1 MLGDLRRAQI
11 LADAREQGGVS
22 LRELSDR
29 FEVSIPTI
37 RRDLSALA
45 DQGLVRR
52 VHGGAVAVR
61 TDART
66 AVRTEVRTAPRTV
79 ASHQVGG
86 VPAPRSS
93 RPTR

>member
-1 MLGDLRRAQI
+1 VHGDLRRAQI
-11 LADAREQGGVS
+11 LADARERGGVS

-29 FEVSIPTI
+29 FAVSIPTI

-61 TDART
+61 TDLALVQRAT
-66 AVRTEVRTAPRTV
+66 GAVYLE
-79 ASHQVGG
+79 
-86 VPAPRSS
+86 PATGSRPRSG
-93 RPTR
+93 